1 MSYSVT
7 PVTAERWAQLEEFF
21 GPSGAYAHCWCTWF
35 RQRQKD
41 FDAGARD
48 GGAGNHALLR
58 RLTTDGQV
66 PGLIADDESGEPVGW
81 VSVGPREHF
90 PRILRSTTLR
100 PEPSRDT
107 ENVWAVVCFWVP
119 RRHRGRGV
127 ARVLLDGAVRYA
139 AANGA
144 VTVEGYPVDTA
155 LRSPGASGLF
165 TGTLGLFSAAG
176 FTIARTRSP
185 ERPVVQR
192 IVGPVQA
199 G

>member
-7 PVTAERWAQLEEFF
+7 PVPAERWAQLEEFF

-58 RLTTDGQV
+58 RLTTGGQV
-66 PGLIADDESGEPVGW
+66 PGLIAHDESGEPVGW

-100 PEPSRDT
+100 PEPSQDT

-127 ARVLLDGAVRYA
+127 ARALLDAAVQHA

-144 VTVEGYPVDTA
+144 ATLEGYPVDTE
-155 LRSPGASGLF
+155 LRNPGASGLF
-165 TGTLGLFSAAG
+165 TGTLGLFGAAG
-176 FTIARTRSP
+176 FAIARARSP